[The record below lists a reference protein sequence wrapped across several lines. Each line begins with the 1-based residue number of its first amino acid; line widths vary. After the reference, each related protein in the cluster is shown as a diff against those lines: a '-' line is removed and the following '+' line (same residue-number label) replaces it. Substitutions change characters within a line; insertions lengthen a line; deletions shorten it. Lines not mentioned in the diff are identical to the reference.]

1 MKNDLLDKMNLIDP
15 GYIEEAERFEAQK
28 LSVKAKKTAKRLYFE
43 YAALAACLIAGLAT
57 GYRALTQRTSGL
69 PLGVVRQTYSESA
82 STFAES
88 ATPLFMISLVF
99 LLISAALVFLIIKE
113 KKKQSN

>member
-1 MKNDLLDKMNLIDP
+1 MKNDLLDKMDLIDP
-15 GYIEEAERFEAQK
+15 GYIEAAERLEVQK
-28 LSVKAKKTAKRLYFE
+28 HSVKARKTARRLYFE

-57 GYRALTQRTSGL
+57 GYGAVTKRG
-69 PLGVVRQTYSESA
+69 PLFSLRLVRQTYSESA

-88 ATPLFMISLVF
+88 AAPLFMISLVF
-99 LLISAALVFLIIKE
+99 LLISAALVFLIVRE

>member
-28 LSVKAKKTAKRLYFE
+28 LSVKAKKTVKRLYFE

-57 GYRALTQRTSGL
+57 GYRALTQRNLEL
-69 PLGVVRQTYSESA
+69 PLGLRQTYSESA

-88 ATPLFMISLVF
+88 AAPLFMISLVF

-113 KKKQSN
+113 KNKQSN